1 MTMEIGETTRAQ
13 PFTGAGSRGAPQLE
27 TVMHLMWDRIEG
39 LEADRR
45 SLRRMIAFGF
55 ATVVLV
61 AGVSGAI
68 CLHAAGSRNPRDL
81 AVTDG
86 AGRVRARLGV
96 NSQSGATTLELLDEE
111 GHTQAILAAGAAGPA
126 LSFYDRD
133 GRAKLRIGLASK
145 SPILDVVDA
154 KGRRTTIDLTTPR
167 PPAATVPARRTRSTS
182 TVASRDRSST
192 PRFVDAK
199 GRPCEPATLG
209 CRRNDARAHF
219 FGSAG

>member
-1 MTMEIGETTRAQ
+1 MTIEIEEAPKAQ
-13 PFTGAGSRGAPQLE
+13 PFAGAGSDGAPQLE

-39 LEADRR
+39 LEAAGR
-45 SLRRMIAFGF
+45 SLRRMIAIGL
-55 ATVVLV
+55 ATAMLI
-61 AGVSGAI
+61 AGVLGAFFA
-68 CLHAAGSRNPRDL
+68 HAGRSRNPRDL

-96 NSQSGATTLELLDEE
+96 DSQSGATTLQLLDEE
-111 GHTQAILAAGAAGPA
+111 GHAQAILAAGAAGPA

-133 GRAKLRIGLASK
+133 GRAKLRIGLTSK

-154 KGRRTTIDLTTPR
+154 KGSRTTVDLTTPQPR
-167 PPAATVPARRTRSTS
+167 AAAVPARRTRSTS
-182 TVASRDRSST
+182 TLASRDRSFS

-199 GRPCEPATLG
+199 GRPCEPGTLG
-209 CRRNDARAHF
+209 CRRNDGRTRF